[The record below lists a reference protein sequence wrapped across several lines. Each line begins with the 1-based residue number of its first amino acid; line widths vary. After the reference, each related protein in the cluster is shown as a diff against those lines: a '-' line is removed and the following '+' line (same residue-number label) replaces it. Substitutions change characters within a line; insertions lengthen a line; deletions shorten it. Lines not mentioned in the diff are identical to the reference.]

1 MAYHSHL
8 CSVAYRVLD
17 AAVELAAAW
26 RITSSGVTTLSPY
39 AGRFRPV

>member
-26 RITSSGVTTLSPY
+26 NTS
-39 AGRFRPV
+39 PVAV